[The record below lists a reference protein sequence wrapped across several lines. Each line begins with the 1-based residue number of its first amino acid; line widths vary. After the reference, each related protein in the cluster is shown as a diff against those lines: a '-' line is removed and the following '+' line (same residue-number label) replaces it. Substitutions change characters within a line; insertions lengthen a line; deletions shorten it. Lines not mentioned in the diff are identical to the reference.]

1 MSGLTRTVSLFV
13 NYSQFISYLL
23 FINYYCTLIF
33 FFEYSPNNISVGA
46 GMITPIVL
54 TWGLRIRE
62 PEKLVPSHMAS
73 TSYSQGLDTHLCD
86 SKAHALYVKLSLRRQ
101 VL

>member
-1 MSGLTRTVSLFV
+1 
-13 NYSQFISYLL
+13 
-23 FINYYCTLIF
+23 
-33 FFEYSPNNISVGA
+33 
-46 GMITPIVL
+46 MITPIVL

-86 SKAHALYVKLSLRRQ
+86 SKSHALYVKLSLRRQ